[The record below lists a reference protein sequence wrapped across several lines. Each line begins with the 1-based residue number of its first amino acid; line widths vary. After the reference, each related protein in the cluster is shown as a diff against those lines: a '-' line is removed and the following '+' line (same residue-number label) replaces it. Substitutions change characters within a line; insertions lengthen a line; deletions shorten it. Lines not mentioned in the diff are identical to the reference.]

1 MRDRVSAPPRTLVA
15 RAVRHC
21 SRPAVARARARPP
34 SRAAPA
40 TPRACRARL
49 TARARRR
56 DHRDH
61 GDCARVRTV
70 GKKKQEKR
78 AKAPHAVAYAMAWH
92 ASHHRYIRLLRLRVL
107 TVGRGRSR
115 ERTRVSHPLHALP
128 TASRQGSHRRPGRPA
143 GGNPMAG
150 ACSARGPE
158 QSRASL
164 RS

>member
-1 MRDRVSAPPRTLVA
+1 MLYEIVQTKKNPAFKASVDRSPRRRRPAGRRRPHHAHSGHMRDRVSAPPRTLVA

-70 GKKKQEKR
+70 GKKKTRKKGKSATR
-78 AKAPHAVAYAMAWH
+78 RGICHGMACQPP
-92 ASHHRYIRLLRLRVL
+92 
-107 TVGRGRSR
+107 
-115 ERTRVSHPLHALP
+115 PLH
-128 TASRQGSHRRPGRPA
+128 TATA
-143 GGNPMAG
+143 A
-150 ACSARGPE
+150 ARVNSWKRTQP
-158 QSRASL
+158 
-164 RS
+164 